1 MNKKLYISPELNVY
15 LLECEGLLATRPG
28 SEIDSK
34 LGVKGDGSYT
44 DAPDCTNKKQWDE
57 LSGMQKGIWE

>member
-15 LLECEGLLATRPG
+15 LLECEGLLATSRG
-28 SEIDSK
+28 SEIDSNFC
-34 LGVKGDGSYT
+34 VKGDYT
-44 DAPDCTNKKQWDE
+44 EATDCTNKKQWDE

>member
-15 LLECEGLLATRPG
+15 LLECEGLLSTSRG
-28 SEIDSK
+28 SELDPNF
-34 LGVKGDGSYT
+34 GVKGDYT
-44 DAPDCTNKKQWDE
+44 EAPACTNKKQWDE

>member
-15 LLECEGLLATRPG
+15 LLECEGLHTTRTD
-28 SEIDSK
+28 SAIDSK
-34 LGVKGDGSYT
+34 LGIKEYYT
-44 DAPDCTNKKQWDE
+44 DAPACTNKKQWDE

>member
-15 LLECEGLLATRPG
+15 LLECEGLLSTSRG
-28 SEIDSK
+28 SELDPNFS
-34 LGVKGDGSYT
+34 VKGDYT
-44 DAPDCTNKKQWDE
+44 DAPACTNKKQWDE

>member
-1 MNKKLYISPELNVY
+1 MNKKLYISPELNGY
-15 LLECEGLLATRPG
+15 LLESEGLLATSG

-57 LSGMQKGIWE
+57 LSGMQKGIWK

>member
-15 LLECEGLLATRPG
+15 LLECEGLLASSTG

-34 LGVKGDGSYT
+34 LGVIDGSYT
-44 DAPDCTNKKQWDE
+44 DAPACTNKKQWDE

>member
-15 LLECEGLLATRPG
+15 LLECEGLLATSTG
-28 SEIDSK
+28 SAIDSK
-34 LGVKGDGSYT
+34 LGVKEDYT
-44 DAPDCTNKKQWDE
+44 EAPACTNKKQWDE

>member
-15 LLECEGLLATRPG
+15 LLECEGLLATSTG
-28 SEIDSK
+28 SEIDSN
-34 LGVKGDGSYT
+34 LRVIDGSYT

>member
-15 LLECEGLLATRPG
+15 LLECEGLLSTSRG
-28 SEIDSK
+28 SELDPNF
-34 LGVKGDGSYT
+34 GVKRDYT
-44 DAPDCTNKKQWDE
+44 DAPACTNKKQWDE

>member
-15 LLECEGLLATRPG
+15 LLECEGLLATSSS
-28 SEIDSK
+28 SEIDSN
-34 LGVKGDGSYT
+34 LRVIDGSYT

>member
-15 LLECEGLLATRPG
+15 LLECEGLLATSRG
-28 SEIDSK
+28 SEIDPNF
-34 LGVKGDGSYT
+34 GVKGDYT
-44 DAPDCTNKKQWDE
+44 EAPDCTNKKQWDE

>member
-15 LLECEGLLATRPG
+15 LLESEGLLATSG
-28 SEIDSK
+28 SEIDSNFC
-34 LGVKGDGSYT
+34 VKGDGSYT

>member
-15 LLECEGLLATRPG
+15 LLECEGLLATSRG
-28 SEIDSK
+28 SEIDPNF
-34 LGVKGDGSYT
+34 GVKGDCT
-44 DAPDCTNKKQWDE
+44 DAQDCTNKKQWDE

>member
-15 LLECEGLLATRPG
+15 LLESEGLLASSTG
-28 SEIDSK
+28 AEIDSNFC
-34 LGVKGDGSYT
+34 VKGDGSYT
-44 DAPDCTNKKQWDE
+44 EAPDCTNKKQWDE